1 MKTLNKLFTLLTSVF
16 LILSCTDKLDE
27 TPIDSIGSEY
37 IYGSETGLES
47 AVTGLYNQMRTLN
60 YSEGT
65 GGQILSSML
74 LRVATDLGHA
84 RVALDLAYN
93 PALFSPTG
101 PVPHE
106 WGQLYFIVARCNGII
121 TYGANVDMDQTKKDI
136 LLAQAHA
143 IRAEV
148 YMQLYTIYNK
158 IILYTEPEY
167 PSDDYTPANPADIW
181 ALVDSDLDFA
191 VSKLPW
197 PVEPGRYGQA
207 VARHLRGISALWQE
221 DWQEAVTQ
229 FDAIVDSGM
238 YQLVPLDQVF
248 VGDEN
253 HAESIYTYQ
262 TSQALA
268 GGNDTAGGGPSCLA
282 SMFNNR
288 YYEISTGEMIQ
299 AVDIGGQAFGWEF
312 PNDYCQSLYDRVN
325 DKRYTTYYYDQ
336 NYIVNNPN
344 SPNFGQPLPQS
355 SIPDNF
361 RQYHFSL
368 KKFHDPNKPAT
379 ADVSYQNF
387 LHYRF
392 AEVLLL
398 GAEAHW
404 ELSGRN
410 STDAKALEYIN
421 KVRRRAY
428 FGVPGSTDTTYDYTS
443 INEDNYLEES
453 ARELALEWGRYTL
466 LKRRGLLMERVRLH
480 FTSGS
485 NSGNIT
491 GRSTAPDYMQHFPIP
506 QSQIDLMGDP
516 SFQNPG
522 Y

>member
-1 MKTLNKLFTLLTSVF
+1 MKTYNKLFTFLTIVF
-16 LILSCTDKLDE
+16 LILACTDQLDE

-37 IYGSETGLES
+37 IYSSETGLES
-47 AVTGLYNQMRTLN
+47 AITGLYNQMRTLN
-60 YSEGT
+60 YPEGT
-65 GGQILSSML
+65 GGQILASML

-93 PALFSPTG
+93 PDRFTPTG
-101 PVPHE
+101 FVPHQ
-106 WGQLYFIVARCNGII
+106 WGQLYFIIARCNGII
-121 TYGANVDMDQTKKDI
+121 TYGENVDMDQTKKDI
-136 LLAQAHA
+136 LLAQARA

-148 YMQLYTIYNK
+148 YMQVYTTYNK
-158 IILYTEPEY
+158 VILYTEPEY
-167 PSDDYTPANPADIW
+167 PSDDYTAANPADIW

-191 VSKLPW
+191 ISKLPW
-197 PVEPGRYGQA
+197 PVEPGRYGQG
-207 VARHLRGISALWQE
+207 VARHLRGISAMWQE
-221 DWQEAVTQ
+221 DWQEAVSQ
-229 FDAIVDSGM
+229 FDAIVDSGI

-248 VGDEN
+248 GGDEN
-253 HAESIYTYQ
+253 HAESLYTYQ

-299 AVDIGGQAFGWEF
+299 QVEIGGQAFGWEF
-312 PNDYCQSLYDRVN
+312 PNDYCQSLYDQVN

-344 SPNFGQPLPQS
+344 HPNFGQPLPAS

-368 KKFHDPNKPAT
+368 KKFHDASKPAT

-387 LHYRF
+387 LHFRF
-392 AEVLLL
+392 AEVLLF

-404 ELSGRN
+404 KLSGSN
-410 STDAKALEYIN
+410 TDSKALEYIN

-443 INEDNYLEES
+443 IDQESYLEEH
-453 ARELALEWGRYTL
+453 ARELALEWSRYSV
-466 LKRRGLLMERVRLH
+466 LKRLGILMERVRLH

-485 NSGNIT
+485 NSGNIS
-491 GRSTAPDYMQHFPIP
+491 GRAGAPDYMQHFPIP

-516 SFQNPG
+516 GLQNPG